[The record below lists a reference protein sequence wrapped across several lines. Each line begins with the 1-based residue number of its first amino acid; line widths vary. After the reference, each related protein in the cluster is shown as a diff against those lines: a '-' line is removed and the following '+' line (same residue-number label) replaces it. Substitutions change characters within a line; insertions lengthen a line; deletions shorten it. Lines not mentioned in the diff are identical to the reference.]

1 MFLQDKTKNDT
12 MIQEQLDVIEWMIK
26 LDKMGKMVR
35 TCLEMTNLFYRD
47 KLN

>member
-26 LDKMGKMVR
+26 LDKMGKNGTDM
-35 TCLEMTNLFYRD
+35 FRD
-47 KLN
+47 Y